1 MPEVIEWKNPGE
13 NDIVYRYP
21 DEVITWGAQLIVHE
35 YEVAVFFRDGKVYD
49 VLGPGRH
56 TITTQNLP
64 LLTEY
69 LTKLLGYPESPF
81 KATIIFISTK
91 QFQGKFGGQ
100 TQTSDLAPLK
110 FHGGYWFRVSD
121 PKVFVM
127 EVVGGQDRYT
137 TDDVNDFIRGFI
149 NERMIKH
156 LAGYDL
162 ATVFTKVDEVT
173 FKAKAFLLEEM
184 RRIGLELI
192 DLKIEGL
199 DTTPEYRE
207 RLFWIKQTGAATYV
221 LQTDTL
227 RDVAKELG
235 KSPGASL
242 GAGMMII
249 PPLTQPP
256 PPAQPTQQPQQAPA
270 AGVVAQPAT
279 KTCPKCGRPVPADA
293 LFCPYCG
300 YKFPRSRKCPHCGR
314 EIPADALF
322 CPYCGRKLS

>member
-1 MPEVIEWKNPGE
+1 MPEVIEWKNPRPE
-13 NDIVYRYP
+13 DIIYRYP

-35 YEVAVFFRDGKVYD
+35 YEVAVFFRDGKAYD

-64 LLTEY
+64 LLTEF
-69 LTKLLGYPESPF
+69 LSKLAGFPESPF
-81 KATIIFISTK
+81 KATIIFVSTK
-91 QFQGKFGGQ
+91 QHQGRFGGQ

-110 FHGGYWFRVSD
+110 FHGSFWFRVED

-127 EVVGGQDRYT
+127 EVVGGQARYT
-137 TDDVNDFIRGFI
+137 TEDVSEFIRGFI
-149 NERMIKH
+149 NERMLKH

-162 ATVFTKVDEVT
+162 ATVFTKLDEVT
-173 FKAKAFLLEEM
+173 FKAKAFLYEEM
-184 RRIGLELI
+184 KRLGLELI

-207 RLFWIKQTGAATYV
+207 RIFWIKQTGAATYV

-235 KSPGASL
+235 KSPGAAL

-256 PPAQPTQQPQQAPA
+256 PPAAPATQPAQPAPA
-270 AGVVAQPAT
+270 ATAPG
-279 KTCPKCGRPVPADA
+279 KTCPKCGRVVPMDA
-293 LFCPYCG
+293 VFCPYCG
-300 YKFPRSRKCPHCGR
+300 FKLVSTKKCIKCGR
-314 EIPADALF
+314 DIPADAAF
-322 CPYCGRKLS
+322 CPYCGAKQA